1 MGRLI
6 RLWQSL
12 VMGLVVVLL
21 CTGCGFLPSLDFNP
35 WEVLQLPTKSTVLDL
50 SFINSKHGWLVG
62 SNALL
67 METLDGGRTW
77 EPRSLALDTEDYRF
91 ASVSFSGSEGWIAGQ
106 PSVLLH
112 TTDGGQSWERVALSA
127 KLPGAPNTVFA
138 LGNGKAEL
146 TTDIGAIYQTQ
157 DQGKTWQALVQEAVG
172 VVRNI
177 ARSDD
182 GKYVAVSSR
191 GSFYSTWSPGQSAWE
206 PHNRTS
212 SRRVQNMG
220 FGQDGQ
226 LWMLINGGNI
236 SFSEGRDWESW
247 TKPTNPQVAVSVG
260 LLDLAYRTPNEL
272 WLAGG
277 SGNLL
282 CSTDGGQTWKKDRD
296 ITEVASNL
304 YKVRFF
310 GPTQGFILG
319 QQGILLRYASELQAN
334 GTQLIPAS

>member
-1 MGRLI
+1 M

-12 VMGLVVVLL
+12 GLGLVIMVL

-35 WEVLQLPTKSTVLDL
+35 WEVLQLPTKETALDI
-50 SFINSKHGWLVG
+50 SFITPKHGWLVG
-62 SNALL
+62 TNETL

-77 EPRSLALDTEDYRF
+77 EPRSLVLDSDDYRF
-91 ASVSFSGSEGWIAGQ
+91 SSISFAGEEGWIAGE
-106 PSVLLH
+106 PSILLH
-112 TTDGGQSWERVALSA
+112 TTDSGQTWERVALSA

-138 LGNGKAEL
+138 LGSGKAEL

-157 DQGKTWQALVQEAVG
+157 DAGKTWQALVQEAVG

-177 ARSDD
+177 ARSPE

-191 GSFYSTWSPGQSAWE
+191 GSFYSTWAPGQSAWE

-220 FGQDGQ
+220 FGQNGQ
-226 LWMLINGGNI
+226 LWMLINGGNL
-236 SFSEGRDWESW
+236 SFSEGSDWESW
-247 TKPTNPQVAVSVG
+247 AKPVNPQVAVSVG
-260 LLDLAYRTPNEL
+260 LLDLAYRTPNEI

-296 ITEVASNL
+296 ISEVASNL
-304 YKVRFF
+304 YKVEFF
-310 GPTQGFILG
+310 SPNQGFILG
-319 QQGILLRYASELQAN
+319 QQGILLRYAGELQA
-334 GTQLIPAS
+334 GAA